1 MCAWLSREGADDG
14 SGGIGAVLRVVGA
27 KLSVAR
33 ARRVLCDALVA
44 LCVEEEQACED
55 AAAQHAAQYAC
66 ELGATT
72 HTHARFLAFT
82 HARTPH
88 SHTHAALTAALVC
101 AAAADWA
108 QQADAQLAPWQLALM
123 APPLHAVPSSPLPSS
138 SSSGAAAGVPSLQ
151 LCEYSINPYDAHA
164 MMMAQP
170 YGAQQQYYPQ
180 LAGAPACA

>member
-1 MCAWLSREGADDG
+1 VCAWLSRDGADDAG
-14 SGGIGAVLRVVGA
+14 GGIGAVLRVVGA
-27 KLSVAR
+27 KLAVAR

-55 AAAQHAAQYAC
+55 AAVQHAAQYAC
-66 ELGATT
+66 ELGATRTRT
-72 HTHARFLAFT
+72 HTRFHAHTT

-88 SHTHAALTAALVC
+88 LHTHTALTAALAC

-138 SSSGAAAGVPSLQ
+138 SSGGGGVGVPSLQ

-180 LAGAPACA
+180 LAGAHA